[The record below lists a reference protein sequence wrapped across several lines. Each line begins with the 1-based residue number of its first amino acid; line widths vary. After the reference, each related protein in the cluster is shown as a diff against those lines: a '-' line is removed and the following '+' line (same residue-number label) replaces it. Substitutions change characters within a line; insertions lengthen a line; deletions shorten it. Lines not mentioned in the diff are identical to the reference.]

1 MKHADIRL
9 ISSIVALTLG
19 CAAAPGTQPHD
30 ASAAQ
35 HEAMAAREERAAE
48 AHAEQHDPKA
58 STPIEECAGW
68 GGCWTSSRNPT
79 AQHAEDAK
87 KHRELAQKHRA
98 AAAAL
103 AGAEAS
109 SCAGISDSD
118 RDISPFYHREDIVS
132 VSKLTEEVHS
142 GKSVTKKEVGST
154 VVFRAVPGMTA
165 EWFQRVVDCHVARA
179 TAVGHDMP
187 EMSYC
192 PLALKGVKAGRVTS
206 TGSGFAVSISSDDPA
221 TVAEIQK
228 RASALKQ

>member
-1 MKHADIRL
+1 MKHADISL

-35 HEAMAAREERAAE
+35 HEAMAAREDRAAG

-58 STPIEECAGW
+58 STPGEQCAGW

-87 KHRELAQKHRA
+87 QHHELAQKHRA

-109 SCAGISDSD
+109 SCAGLSDAD
-118 RDISPFYHREDIVS
+118 RDISPFYHRDDIVS
-132 VSKLTEEVHS
+132 VSKLM
-142 GKSVTKKEVGST
+142 GKVPAGWEPGQMEIGST
-154 VVFRAVPGMTA
+154 IAFRAVRGMTR
-165 EWFQRVVDCHVARA
+165 EWLQRVVDCHMARA
-179 TAVGHDMP
+179 AAVGYDMP
-187 EMSYC
+187 EMGYC
-192 PLALKGVKAGRVTS
+192 PLALKGVKATTTS
-206 TGSGFAVSISSDDPA
+206 TSNGFAVNVSSDDAA
-221 TVAEIQK
+221 TVAEIEK
-228 RASALKQ
+228 RANALK